1 MMKRL
6 MAAGMMLVVAGVA
19 QAGDELNAID
29 GLTVQDDFKKLSED
43 LGAALSYKALVP
55 AEPLGITG
63 FDVGVEVSSTTVENK
78 DIFDVACGGCGAD
91 SIIIPKLHLHKGLP
105 MNFDVGLSY
114 ASVPNSNI
122 KLTGMELRYANM
134 EGGVATPA
142 VATRLTYSKLSG
154 VDQLDFQ
161 TMGVELSISK
171 GFAMFTPYGGIG
183 YNWVTSTPNGTASVL
198 LEEEK
203 FKQTKYFVGLNMN
216 LGLINFA
223 IEADQTGD
231 AQTYSGKA
239 GFRF

>member
-6 MAAGMMLVVAGVA
+6 MAAGVLLAVAGVA
-19 QAGDELNAID
+19 QAGDQLDTINLI
-29 GLTVQDDFKKLSED
+29 TSQDNFKKFSED

-63 FDVGVEVSSTTVENK
+63 FDVSVEVSSTALENK
-78 DIFDVACGGCGAD
+78 AIFDTACGGCGAD
-91 SIIIPKLHLHKGLP
+91 NIIIPRLHVHKGLP
-105 MNFDVGLSY
+105 MNFDIGASY

-122 KLTGMELRYANM
+122 KLSGLELSYANM
-134 EGGVATPA
+134 EGGIATPA
-142 VATRLTYSKLSG
+142 VATRLTYSKLTG

-183 YNWVTSTPNGTASVL
+183 YNWVTSTPSGIASAVWQ
-198 LEEEK
+198 EEK
-203 FKQTKYFVGLNMN
+203 FNQTKYFVGLNMN

-223 IEADQTGD
+223 AEADQTGD
-231 AQTYSGKA
+231 AQTYSGKV